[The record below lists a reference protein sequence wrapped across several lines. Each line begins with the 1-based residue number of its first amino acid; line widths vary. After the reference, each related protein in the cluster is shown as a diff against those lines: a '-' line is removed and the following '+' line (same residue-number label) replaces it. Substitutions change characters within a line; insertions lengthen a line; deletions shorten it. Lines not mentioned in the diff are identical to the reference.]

1 MDKMNILELRLLNYR
16 NFENEMVSLHPSVNI
31 ISGNN
36 AEGKTNLIESI
47 FYLSTLR
54 PVRPVKDRELISRGC
69 GFAKLEAAINGA
81 ERAHTLEV
89 TLSQTERKRMVK
101 NGVVQ
106 KKASDFIGTLRTVL
120 FSPDDMNLIKETS
133 VKRRRMVDI
142 ALCQL
147 RPNYLIHLS
156 EYNRA
161 LEQKSRLLRSIEEKP
176 SLVEMIPAYNER
188 LAVHGAN
195 IIAYRHR
202 YLQQLR
208 QHSAAV
214 AEAISGGKDRMDLR
228 YVSLS
233 NIPDTS
239 LPAADLAELIRAH
252 QKSHYQAELASKTC
266 LSGPHKD
273 DFEVSVNGTAAKSF
287 ASQGQIRTAVLSLKL
302 AERDIAQKDSGE
314 YPVLLLDDVLSELDG
329 DRQNFVLNRI
339 NSGQVVISSCTMDK
353 YAEISKGRLFKI
365 RNGSV
370 VHVQDI

>member
-1 MDKMNILELRLLNYR
+1 MDKMNITELRLLNYR
-16 NFENEMVSLHPSVNI
+16 NFENEMVSLHPSINI

-69 GFAKLEAAINGA
+69 GFARLEAVVHGA
-81 ERAHTLEV
+81 ERVQTLEV
-89 TLSQTERKRMVK
+89 TLSPTERKRMVK
-101 NGVVQ
+101 NGVAQ
-106 KKASDFIGTLRTVL
+106 RKGADFIGTLRTVL

-133 VKRRRMVDI
+133 VKRRRMIDI

-147 RPNYLIHLS
+147 RPNYLIHLT

-161 LEQKSRLLRSIEEKP
+161 LEQKGRLLRALDEKP
-176 SLVEMIPAYNER
+176 SLIEMIPAYNER
-188 LAVHGAN
+188 LAVNGAE
-195 IIAYRHR
+195 IITYRHR
-202 YLQQLR
+202 YLQKLR
-208 QHSAAV
+208 HHAA
-214 AEAISGGKDRMDLR
+214 AIAAAISGGRDEMDLR

-239 LPAADLAELIRAH
+239 LPTADLAELIRAH
-252 QKSHYQAELASKTC
+252 QRSHYQAELASKTC

-273 DFEVSVNGTAAKSF
+273 DFEVFINGSAAKSF

-302 AERDIAQKDSGE
+302 GERDIAQQDSGE
-314 YPVLLLDDVLSELDG
+314 YPVLLLDDVLSELDS

-339 NSGQVVISSCTMDK
+339 NSGQVVISSCTMDR
-353 YAEISKGRLFKI
+353 YAEISKGRLFKV
-365 RNGSV
+365 RGGSV
-370 VHVQDI
+370 LHLQDI